1 MTALK
6 KVLILGG
13 SMTAAWKLV
22 NEDDY
27 AAFGISPKVVVWHAL
42 AWRFTENNAPFRIE
56 DNVIH
61 FDKVINQSR
70 YFGKIGSPM
79 PANGA
84 SAPIA
89 LDEISG
95 VVFTQPTTERA
106 FFHQL
111 FQMGYYAYSPALEET
126 VPNKKAVSPE
136 TIYEWWRSHQYYSDR
151 FLQILSKNHPDIP
164 VFLPPVILP
173 REDQPNFSK
182 NFSHAFWLFNMALQN
197 KLIKKYNVHS
207 CLQPAQTFDKNSLR
221 TKIAFAEPAPDPHH
235 YTPEFVKTVC
245 QSPEFQDYFAKLR

>member
-1 MTALK
+1 MNTLK

-22 NEDDY
+22 SEADY
-27 AAFGISPKVVVWHAL
+27 ATFGIAPKVVVWHAQ
-42 AWRFTENNAPFRIE
+42 AWRFAENNAPFRIE
-56 DNVIH
+56 DNVLH

-70 YFGKIGSPM
+70 YFGKLGSPM

-84 SAPIA
+84 SESIA

-111 FQMGYYAYSPALEET
+111 FQMGYYAYAPALEET
-126 VPNKKAVSPE
+126 VPNKKPVSPGA
-136 TIYEWWRSHQYYSDR
+136 IFEWWRSHQYYSDQ
-151 FLQILSKNHPDIP
+151 FLQILSHDHPDIP

-173 REDQPNFSK
+173 RENQPNLSK
-182 NFSHAFWLFNMALQN
+182 NFSHAFWLFNETLKNELM
-197 KLIKKYNVHS
+197 KKYNVHS
-207 CLQPAQTFDKNSLR
+207 CLQPAQTFDKESLH
-221 TKIAFAEPAPDPHH
+221 TKDRFAEPAPDPHH

-245 QSPEFQDYFAKLR
+245 QSPEFQGFITKLR